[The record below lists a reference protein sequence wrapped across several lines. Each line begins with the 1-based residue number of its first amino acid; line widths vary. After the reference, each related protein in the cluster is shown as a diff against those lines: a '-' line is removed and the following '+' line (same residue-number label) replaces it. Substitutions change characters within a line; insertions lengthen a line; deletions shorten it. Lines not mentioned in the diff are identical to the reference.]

1 MYIFVYGSLRYGFEL
16 HHLIAK
22 SRFVGLGYIEGY
34 EMYNLGNYPGI
45 VKGDGIVWGEVYE
58 IDDNL
63 IKFLDEVEDFKGS
76 PDDLYVREKTRVY
89 FDQRRKYY
97 LDNVNFY
104 RYNREITKDREKI
117 ENGDY
122 SAWSGMPIVV
132 NYFAYA
138 ENMNENILRQR
149 GVDIILSE
157 IPAYLKGYRLI
168 FNIPCKY
175 GYCANLIEDENGKI
189 CGYLQKVFLHTLNS
203 LDKAEQHLIKY
214 LREVVKVIDK
224 NGKEYFAFAY
234 ISSYKENRKEP
245 SKEYIKIIK
254 DGIKRGWGNECI
266 SSGLEEY
273 DDPGIT

>member
-1 MYIFVYGSLRYGFEL
+1 MYIFVYVSLRYGFEL

-34 EMYNLGNYPGI
+34 EMYDLGNYPGI